1 MTNSD
6 MVLHMIRSSGHDYN
20 DFGRYRDCSTKHKM
34 NYYLVSVLD
43 KFPVPMGVGLC
54 LPEQCS
60 LEDV

>member
-1 MTNSD
+1 
-6 MVLHMIRSSGHDYN
+6 LHMIRSSGHDYN